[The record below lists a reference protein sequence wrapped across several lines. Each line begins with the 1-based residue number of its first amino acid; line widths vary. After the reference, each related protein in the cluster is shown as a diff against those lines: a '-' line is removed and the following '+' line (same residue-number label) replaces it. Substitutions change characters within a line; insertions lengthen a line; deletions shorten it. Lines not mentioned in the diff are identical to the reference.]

1 MNKFMSWKKTLTL
14 ILLLVTPLI
23 LVRCGSGGETVAS
36 HTVGPVG
43 PSWPSSY
50 YFDATVTP
58 HTIKNNGTVLVTVQ
72 IWDSNGNVAG
82 GVLVTIV
89 GPETSGTATSD
100 SGGLASA
107 VLTVT
112 GNAGSI
118 VYLTCGV
125 EDTVLTIPVQ
135 VLANGGA

>member
-1 MNKFMSWKKTLTL
+1 MNKFISWKKTLTL

-23 LVRCGSGGETVAS
+23 LVRCGGGESVAS

-58 HTIKNNGTVLVTVQ
+58 HTIKSNGTVLITVQ
-72 IWDSNGNVAG
+72 VWDSNGNVAG

-89 GPETSGTATSD
+89 GPETSGTATTD
-100 SGGLASA
+100 TGGLASS

-135 VLANGGA
+135 VIADGSA